1 MASVMGR
8 IKHKN
13 NNIRETLGIS
23 QEEMAL
29 LLKIHPSQIAMYE
42 TGKRELPV
50 PEHIKLMQ
58 MYAYVEK
65 MLQKM
70 PEHYGREGENARI
83 AMLIEKELEKN
94 YHDQIKCRK
103 KLDAMKEK
111 CRKAAANFHLA
122 DYLEGLPAGERP
134 SESDINFYRL
144 LGKNKIEKYGPA
156 AQTPLELQ
164 LETLKW
170 QHKHLTEELKKYL
183 VIRIRI

>member
-70 PEHYGREGENARI
+70 PEHYGRESENASV
-83 AMLIEKELEKN
+83 AALIEKELEVIN
-94 YHDQIKCRK
+94 CNQIKYSQ

-111 CRKAAANFHLA
+111 YRKAVANFHLA

-156 AQTPLELQ
+156 AQAPLELQ

-170 QHKHLTEELKKYL
+170 QHSHLKAALKKFL
-183 VIRIRI
+183 SD